1 MPDNESPIYVT
12 DTHSLI
18 WYLTDSPKL
27 SFAANR
33 SFKEIE
39 EGKAKLLIP
48 AIVIAEIIYIVE
60 RGKVEADLN
69 NLIKR
74 IQEAHNFEFS
84 PLEFNQL
91 LCLKDQ
97 TEIHEM
103 HDQLIV
109 CEALLSGAKIIIKD
123 KKIRDSGFVKVL
135 W

>member
-1 MPDNESPIYVT
+1 M
-12 DTHSLI
+12 
-18 WYLTDSPKL
+18 
-27 SFAANR
+27 
-33 SFKEIE
+33 
-39 EGKAKLLIP
+39 
-48 AIVIAEIIYIVE
+48 IAEIIYIVE

-74 IQEAHNFEFS
+74 IQEADNFEFS